1 MYDKW
6 YKEYIEGI
14 DINNIKY
21 INILS
26 SELKDFYFNN
36 GYDISSGNIII
47 SDDASFSWTTPRG
60 MHYLQFDN
68 MPGMKYILG
77 IVNNNINKK
86 TIISA
91 LVYCDDYK
99 IFSNQVD
106 FITYLSTVETNMYF
120 RNKGLYHD
128 LIVNSF
134 KFINQSQ
141 NILISEISN
150 MGKKCHV
157 YDSFIQIYKS
167 MGFRMDISNEN
178 DFFNYED
185 YFEYLKKKN
194 YIRIK
199 R

>member
-6 YKEYIEGI
+6 YKEYIEGV

-21 INILS
+21 INILD

-36 GYDISSGNIII
+36 GYDISSGNLVI
-47 SDDASFSWTTPRG
+47 SDDGSFSWTAPRG
-60 MHYLQFDN
+60 MHYLQFDS
-68 MPGMKYILG
+68 MPSMKYILG
-77 IVNNNINKK
+77 VVDNNINKN
-86 TIISA
+86 TIVSA

-99 IFSNQVD
+99 FFSDQLD
-106 FITYLSTVETNMYF
+106 FIIYLSTVETNIYF

-128 LIVNSF
+128 LILNSF
-134 KFINQSQ
+134 KFISQSQ
-141 NILISEISN
+141 NILISEISS

-157 YDSFIQIYKS
+157 YDSFIRIYRM
-167 MGFRMDISNEN
+167 MGFKMDISNES
-178 DFFNYED
+178 DEFNYD
-185 YFEYLKKKN
+185 KYYEYLKKNN